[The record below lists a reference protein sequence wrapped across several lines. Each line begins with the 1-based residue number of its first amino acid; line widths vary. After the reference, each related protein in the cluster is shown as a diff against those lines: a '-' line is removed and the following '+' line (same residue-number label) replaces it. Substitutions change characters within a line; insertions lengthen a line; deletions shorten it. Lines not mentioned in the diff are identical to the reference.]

1 MPHNGSGKKVSMEG
15 NKTKE
20 NGIAMRPLKAKNATA
35 ISYDEGSATLRIV
48 KSDGSKVS
56 FHGVS
61 KSVYASILATEST
74 EKTVD
79 ILGLSNM
86 YKHETEV

>member
-1 MPHNGSGKKVSMEG
+1 MEG

-56 FHGVS
+56 FHDGVFAFLLFL
-61 KSVYASILATEST
+61 VVFPVG
-74 EKTVD
+74 EKPRVKLD
-79 ILGLSNM
+79 
-86 YKHETEV
+86 